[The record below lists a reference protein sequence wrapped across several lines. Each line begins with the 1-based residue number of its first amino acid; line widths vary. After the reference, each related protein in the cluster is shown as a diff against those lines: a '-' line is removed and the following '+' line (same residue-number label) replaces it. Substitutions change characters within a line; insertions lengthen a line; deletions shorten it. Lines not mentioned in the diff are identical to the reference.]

1 MEPSPE
7 EIPNNDKDDEYEGEF
22 DESRQDEELNLDNL
36 NKNSE
41 EIEVATPDVDITNL
55 KDKD

>member
-1 MEPSPE
+1 M
-7 EIPNNDKDDEYEGEF
+7 
-22 DESRQDEELNLDNL
+22 NLDNL

-55 KDKD
+55 KDDDQGKGLELTDLKEDTPSTIPNQM